1 MIKIYIN
8 TINYGE
14 VINLDQDI
22 STMTISRDTSAQTV
36 AAETLFGR
44 YSLLENAHGQDIQF
58 NYSCVDINDYKKNV
72 SCLEVSKQDHT

>member
-22 STMTISRDTSAQTV
+22 STMTISRDTSA
-36 AAETLFGR
+36 
-44 YSLLENAHGQDIQF
+44 
-58 NYSCVDINDYKKNV
+58 
-72 SCLEVSKQDHT
+72 